1 LRLLEERTIPS
12 VRSAVEIYE
21 RREAPAGVV
30 EETDC
35 CIVGG
40 GPAGVMLSLLLARRG
55 VRVVLL
61 EAHRDFDREFRG
73 NTINPSALEI
83 LARLG
88 LAEGVLGLDH
98 AKARRFTL
106 QAGGRR
112 EAFAD
117 FSRLR
122 TPYPYV
128 LMLSQAR
135 LLDFVVAEAKR
146 YPNFR
151 LVMGARVRELIME
164 GGTVRG
170 VRYRGE
176 DGTHEVRTQLTVG
189 TDGRFSRLRK
199 LAGLGGDATK
209 GSSPMDVFWFNLPR
223 QERDPEGAGAVFRF
237 GQGSLLVLM
246 DHSDYWQVGYIIPK
260 GYYSRLKE
268 KGLPALRDSVAAL
281 APELADR
288 IEGLQDWGQGALLS
302 VESDLLRRWYRP
314 GLLLLGDAAHVVS
327 PVGGV
332 GINLAIQDAVVAV
345 NILAGPLSKG
355 KVRVRHLRAVQR
367 RREWAVRMIQGA
379 QELAQRHVVAD
390 ALHADEP
397 FELSPL
403 LRLLLRTPVLRD
415 LPARLIAYGAWPVH
429 PKKRVGLGSRIAS
442 RKRSQSIEEGSVCYN
457 CFKRPAKTSF
467 EVFAGKREGMIQ

>member
-1 LRLLEERTIPS
+1 
-12 VRSAVEIYE
+12 
-21 RREAPAGVV
+21 
-30 EETDC
+30 
-35 CIVGG
+35 
-40 GPAGVMLSLLLARRG
+40 MLALLLARRG
-55 VRVVLL
+55 VHVTLL
-61 EAHRDFDREFRG
+61 EAHRDFDRDFRG

-88 LAEGVLGLDH
+88 LARGVLGLGH
-98 AKARRFTL
+98 AKVRRFTL
-106 QAGGRR
+106 QAGERR

-128 LMLSQAR
+128 LMLPQAR
-135 LLDFVVAEAKR
+135 LLEFVVAEAR
-146 YPNFR
+146 RFPNFR
-151 LVMGARVRELIME
+151 LVMGARVKELVME
-164 GGTVRG
+164 GDAIRG
-170 VRYRGE
+170 VRYKGE
-176 DGTHEVRTQLTVG
+176 DGPREVQAQLTVG

-199 LAGLGGDATK
+199 LAGLGVDAAT

-223 QERDPEGAGAVFRF
+223 EEGDPEGAGAVFRF
-237 GQGSLLVLM
+237 GRGSLLVLM

-260 GYYSRLKE
+260 GYYPRLKE
-268 KGLPALRDSVAAL
+268 KGMSALRDSVATL

-288 IEGLQDWGQGALLS
+288 VAGLRDWGQGSLLS

-332 GINLAIQDAVVAV
+332 GINLAIQDAVVAANV
-345 NILAGPLSKG
+345 LAGPLGKG
-355 KVRVRHLRAVQR
+355 KVRIRHLRAVQR
-367 RREWAVRMIQGA
+367 RREWAVRLIQGA

-397 FELSPL
+397 FELSRL

-415 LPARLIAYGAWPVH
+415 VPARLIAYGVWPVH
-429 PKKRVGLGSRIAS
+429 PKKRASAGSRAP
-442 RKRSQSIEEGSVCYN
+442 IED
-457 CFKRPAKTSF
+457 
-467 EVFAGKREGMIQ
+467 

>member
-1 LRLLEERTIPS
+1 MRS
-12 VRSAVEIYE
+12 VVEVYE
-21 RREAPAGVV
+21 RREASVDV

-35 CIVGG
+35 CVVGG
-40 GPAGVMLSLLLARRG
+40 GPAGVMLSLLLARWG
-55 VRVVLL
+55 VRVTLL

-73 NTINPSALEI
+73 NTINSSVLEI

-88 LAEGVLGLDH
+88 LARGALGLGH
-98 AKARRFTL
+98 AKIRRFIL

-128 LMLSQAR
+128 MMLPQAR
-135 LLDFVVAEAKR
+135 LLEFVVNEAMR

-151 LVMGARVRELIME
+151 LVMGARVKELVVE
-164 GGTVRG
+164 GDTVRG

-176 DGTHEVRTQLTVG
+176 DGAREVRAQLTVG
-189 TDGRFSRLRK
+189 TDGRFSRLRR
-199 LAGLGGDATK
+199 LTGADATT

-223 QERDPEGAGAVFRF
+223 DERDPENAGAVFRF
-237 GQGSLLVLM
+237 GRGSLLVLM
-246 DHSDYWQVGYIIPK
+246 DHSDYWQIGYIIPK
-260 GYYSRLKE
+260 GYYPRLKE
-268 KGLPALRDSVAAL
+268 EGVSALRDSVAAL

-288 IEGLQDWGQGALLS
+288 VAELRDWGQGSLLS

-314 GLLLLGDAAHVVS
+314 GLLFLGDAAHVVS

-332 GINLAIQDAVVAV
+332 GINLAIQDAVVAANV
-345 NILAGPLSKG
+345 LAGPLGRG

-367 RREWAVRMIQGA
+367 RREWAVRLIQGA

-390 ALHADEP
+390 ALHADEQ
-397 FELSPL
+397 FELSRL
-403 LRLLLRTPVLRD
+403 LRLLLRTPLLRD

-429 PKKRVGLGSRIAS
+429 PKKSEGFRFRVATADGEPDRW
-442 RKRSQSIEEGSVCYN
+442 R
-457 CFKRPAKTSF
+457 
-467 EVFAGKREGMIQ
+467 REHVL

>member
-1 LRLLEERTIPS
+1 
-12 VRSAVEIYE
+12 VRSAVEVYE
-21 RREAPAGVV
+21 RREASVDV

-35 CIVGG
+35 CVVGG
-40 GPAGVMLSLLLARRG
+40 GPAGVMLSLLLARWG
-55 VRVVLL
+55 VRVTLL

-73 NTINPSALEI
+73 NTINSSVLEI

-88 LAEGVLGLDH
+88 LARGALGLGH
-98 AKARRFTL
+98 AKIRRFIL

-128 LMLSQAR
+128 LMLPQAR
-135 LLDFVVAEAKR
+135 LLEFVVNEAMR

-151 LVMGARVRELIME
+151 LVMGARVKELVVE
-164 GGTVRG
+164 GDTVRG

-176 DGTHEVRTQLTVG
+176 DGAREVRAQLTVG
-189 TDGRFSRLRK
+189 TDGRFSRLRR
-199 LAGLGGDATK
+199 LTGADATT

-223 QERDPEGAGAVFRF
+223 DERDPENAGAVFRF
-237 GQGSLLVLM
+237 GRGSLLVLM
-246 DHSDYWQVGYIIPK
+246 DHSDYWQIGYIIPK
-260 GYYSRLKE
+260 GYYPRLKE
-268 KGLPALRDSVAAL
+268 EGVSALRDSVAAL

-288 IEGLQDWGQGALLS
+288 VAELRDWGQGSLLS

-314 GLLLLGDAAHVVS
+314 GLLFLGDAAHVVS

-332 GINLAIQDAVVAV
+332 GINLAIQDAVVAANV
-345 NILAGPLSKG
+345 LAGPLGKG

-367 RREWAVRMIQGA
+367 RREWAVRLIQGA

-390 ALHADEP
+390 ALHADEQ
-397 FELSPL
+397 FELSRL
-403 LRLLLRTPVLRD
+403 LRLLLRTPILRD

-429 PKKRVGLGSRIAS
+429 PKKSEGFRFRVATADGEPDRW
-442 RKRSQSIEEGSVCYN
+442 R
-457 CFKRPAKTSF
+457 
-467 EVFAGKREGMIQ
+467 REHVL

>member
-1 LRLLEERTIPS
+1 MSS
-12 VRSAVEIYE
+12 VRNAVEVYE
-21 RREAPAGVV
+21 QRHIPVRVV

-35 CIVGG
+35 CVVGG
-40 GPAGVMLSLLLARRG
+40 GPAGVMLSLLLARWG
-55 VRVVLL
+55 VRVTLL

-88 LAEGVLGLDH
+88 LARGVLGLDH
-98 AKARRFTL
+98 AKVRRFTL

-112 EAFAD
+112 EDFAD
-117 FSRLR
+117 FSRLK
-122 TPYPYV
+122 TSYPYV
-128 LMLSQAR
+128 LMLPQAR
-135 LLDFVVAEAKR
+135 LLEFVVAQARR

-151 LVMGARVRELIME
+151 LVMGARVKELVTE
-164 GGTVRG
+164 GATVRG
-170 VRYRGE
+170 VRYWGE
-176 DGTHEVRTQLTVG
+176 DGTHEVRAQLTVG

-199 LAGLGGDATK
+199 LAGLGANAIT

-223 QERDPEGAGAVFRF
+223 DEGDPEGAGAVFRF
-237 GQGSLLVLM
+237 GRSSLLVLM

-260 GYYSRLKE
+260 GHYPRLKE
-268 KGLPALRDSVAAL
+268 KGISALRDSVATL

-288 IEGLQDWGQGALLS
+288 VAGLQDWGQGSLLS
-302 VESDLLRRWYRP
+302 VESDLLRRWYRS

-332 GINLAIQDAVVAV
+332 GINLAIQDAVVAANV
-345 NILAGPLSKG
+345 LAGPLGKG

-367 RREWAVRMIQGA
+367 RREWAVRLIQGA

-397 FELSPL
+397 FELSRL
-403 LRLLLRTPVLRD
+403 LRMLLRTPVLRD
-415 LPARLIAYGAWPVH
+415 LPARLIAYGAWPVY
-429 PKKRVGLGSRIAS
+429 PKKRASLRSRIATVD
-442 RKRSQSIEEGSVCYN
+442 EEPDPRG
-457 CFKRPAKTSF
+457 
-467 EVFAGKREGMIQ
+467 RERVL

>member
-1 LRLLEERTIPS
+1 M
-12 VRSAVEIYE
+12 RSAVEVYE
-21 RREAPAGVV
+21 RREAPVGVV

-35 CIVGG
+35 CVVGG
-40 GPAGVMLSLLLARRG
+40 GPAGVMLALMLARQG
-55 VRVVLL
+55 VRVTLL

-88 LAEGVLGLDH
+88 LAWGVLRLGH
-98 AKARRFTL
+98 AKVRRFTL

-128 LMLSQAR
+128 LMLPQAH
-135 LLDFVVAEAKR
+135 LLEFVVAEARR

-151 LVMGARVRELIME
+151 LVMGVRVKELVTE
-164 GGTVRG
+164 GDTVRG

-176 DGTHEVRTQLTVG
+176 DGAREVRAQLTVG
-189 TDGRFSRLRK
+189 TDGRFSRLRR
-199 LAGLGGDATK
+199 LTGADATT

-223 QERDPEGAGAVFRF
+223 GERDPEGAGAVFRF

-260 GYYSRLKE
+260 GYYPRLKE
-268 KGLPALRDSVAAL
+268 KGISALRDSVATL

-288 IEGLQDWGQGALLS
+288 VARLRDWGQGSLLS

-314 GLLLLGDAAHVVS
+314 GLLFLGDAAHVVS

-332 GINLAIQDAVVAV
+332 GINLAIQDAVAAADRLVEPLRRGTPSERDLEALQARRLFPTRV
-345 NILAGPLSKG
+345 TQALQVQVQDVLVMPTLGARDAIEVPLPARIVSRVPALQRLLARGIGMGVRAEHVRNPRILAGPS
-355 KVRVRHLRAVQR
+355 
-367 RREWAVRMIQGA
+367 
-379 QELAQRHVVAD
+379 
-390 ALHADEP
+390 
-397 FELSPL
+397 
-403 LRLLLRTPVLRD
+403 
-415 LPARLIAYGAWPVH
+415 
-429 PKKRVGLGSRIAS
+429 
-442 RKRSQSIEEGSVCYN
+442 
-457 CFKRPAKTSF
+457 
-467 EVFAGKREGMIQ
+467 

>member
-1 LRLLEERTIPS
+1 MRS
-12 VRSAVEIYE
+12 VVEVYE
-21 RREAPAGVV
+21 RREASVDV

-35 CIVGG
+35 CVVGG
-40 GPAGVMLSLLLARRG
+40 GPAGVMLSLLLARWG
-55 VRVVLL
+55 VRVTLL

-73 NTINPSALEI
+73 NTINSSVLEI

-88 LAEGVLGLDH
+88 LARGALGLGH
-98 AKARRFTL
+98 AKIRRFIL

-128 LMLSQAR
+128 MMLPQAR
-135 LLDFVVAEAKR
+135 LLEFVVNEAMR

-151 LVMGARVRELIME
+151 LVMGARVKELVVE
-164 GGTVRG
+164 GDTVRG

-176 DGTHEVRTQLTVG
+176 DGAREVRAQLTVG
-189 TDGRFSRLRK
+189 TDGRFSRLRR
-199 LAGLGGDATK
+199 LTGADATT

-223 QERDPEGAGAVFRF
+223 DERDPENAGAVFRF
-237 GQGSLLVLM
+237 GRGSLLVLM
-246 DHSDYWQVGYIIPK
+246 DHSDYWQIGYIIPK
-260 GYYSRLKE
+260 GYYPRLKE
-268 KGLPALRDSVAAL
+268 EGVSALRDSVAAL

-288 IEGLQDWGQGALLS
+288 VAELRDWGQGSLLS

-314 GLLLLGDAAHVVS
+314 GLLFLGDAAHVVS

-332 GINLAIQDAVVAV
+332 GINLAIQDAVVAANV
-345 NILAGPLSKG
+345 LAGPLGKG

-367 RREWAVRMIQGA
+367 RREWAVRLIQGA

-390 ALHADEP
+390 ALHADEQ
-397 FELSPL
+397 FELSRL
-403 LRLLLRTPVLRD
+403 LRLLLRTPILRD

-429 PKKRVGLGSRIAS
+429 PKKSEGFRFRVATADGEPDRW
-442 RKRSQSIEEGSVCYN
+442 R
-457 CFKRPAKTSF
+457 
-467 EVFAGKREGMIQ
+467 REHVL

>member
-1 LRLLEERTIPS
+1 MAKKRGYVPTERGPPLTIVATKGRL
-12 VRSAVEIYE
+12 V
-21 RREAPAGVV
+21 EAPVRAV

-35 CIVGG
+35 CVVGG
-40 GPAGVMLSLLLARRG
+40 GPAGVMLALLLARRG
-55 VRVVLL
+55 VRVTLL
-61 EAHRDFDREFRG
+61 EAHKDFDRDFRG

-88 LAEGVLGLDH
+88 LARDVLGLSH
-98 AKARRFTL
+98 TKVRRFTL
-106 QAGGRR
+106 QAGERR

-128 LMLSQAR
+128 LMLPQAR
-135 LLDFVVAEAKR
+135 LLEFVVAEARR

-151 LVMGARVRELIME
+151 VVMGARVKELVTE
-164 GGTVRG
+164 GDSIRG
-170 VRYRGE
+170 VRYRGK
-176 DGTHEVRTQLTVG
+176 DGPREVRAQLTVG

-199 LAGLGGDATK
+199 LAGLGADATT

-237 GQGSLLVLM
+237 GRGSLLVLM
-246 DHSDYWQVGYIIPK
+246 DHSDYWQIGYLIPK
-260 GYYSRLKE
+260 GYYPRLKE
-268 KGLPALRDSVAAL
+268 KGISALRDSVATL
-281 APELADR
+281 APELTDR
-288 IEGLQDWGQGALLS
+288 VAGLRDWGQGSLLS
-302 VESDLLRRWYRP
+302 VELDLLRCWYRP

-332 GINLAIQDAVVAV
+332 GINLAIQDAVVAANV
-345 NILAGPLSKG
+345 LAGPLGKG

-367 RREWAVRMIQGA
+367 RREWAVRLIQGA
-379 QELAQRHVVAD
+379 QELVQRHVVAD

-397 FELSPL
+397 FELSRL

-415 LPARLIAYGAWPVH
+415 VPARLIAYGAWPVY
-429 PKKRVGLGSRIAS
+429 PKKIAS
-442 RKRSQSIEEGSVCYN
+442 LGPCVAMADEEPD
-457 CFKRPAKTSF
+457 RWR
-467 EVFAGKREGMIQ
+467 RERVL

>member
-1 LRLLEERTIPS
+1 MAEKHGHLYLERITPLTIVAPKDQLAEAP
-12 VRSAVEIYE
+12 VRSVK
-21 RREAPAGVV
+21 
-30 EETDC
+30 ETDC
-35 CIVGG
+35 CVVGG
-40 GPAGVMLSLLLARRG
+40 GPAGTMLALLLARRG
-55 VRVVLL
+55 VRVTLL
-61 EAHRDFDREFRG
+61 EAHRDFDRDFRG

-88 LAEGVLGLDH
+88 LAGGVLGLGH
-98 AKARRFTL
+98 AKVRRFTL

-128 LMLSQAR
+128 LMLPQAR
-135 LLDFVVAEAKR
+135 FLEFVVAEARR

-151 LVMGARVRELIME
+151 LVMGARVKELVME
-164 GGTVRG
+164 GDTIRG

-176 DGTHEVRTQLTVG
+176 DGTHEVRAQLTVG

-199 LAGLGGDATK
+199 LAGLGADRAT

-223 QERDPEGAGAVFRF
+223 EEENPEGAGAVFRF
-237 GQGSLLVLM
+237 GRGSLLVLM

-260 GYYSRLKE
+260 GYYPRLKE
-268 KGLPALRDSVAAL
+268 KGISALRDSVATL
-281 APELADR
+281 APELAGR
-288 IEGLQDWGQGALLS
+288 VAGLRDWGQGSLLS

-332 GINLAIQDAVVAV
+332 GINLAIQDAVVAANV
-345 NILAGPLSKG
+345 LAGPLGKG
-355 KVRVRHLRAVQR
+355 MVRVRHLRAVQR
-367 RREWAVRMIQGA
+367 RREWAVRLIQGA

-397 FELSPL
+397 FELSRL

-415 LPARLIAYGAWPVH
+415 VPARLIAYGAWPVH
-429 PKKRVGLGSRIAS
+429 PKKIAGFGSRVATAD
-442 RKRSQSIEEGSVCYN
+442 EELD
-457 CFKRPAKTSF
+457 RWR
-467 EVFAGKREGMIQ
+467 RERVL

>member
-1 LRLLEERTIPS
+1 
-12 VRSAVEIYE
+12 VRSAVEVYE
-21 RREAPAGVV
+21 RREASVDV

-35 CIVGG
+35 CVVGG
-40 GPAGVMLSLLLARRG
+40 GPAGVMLSLLLARWG
-55 VRVVLL
+55 VRVTLL

-73 NTINPSALEI
+73 NTINSSVLEI

-88 LAEGVLGLDH
+88 LARGALGLGH
-98 AKARRFTL
+98 AKIRRFIL

-117 FSRLR
+117 FSRIR

-128 LMLSQAR
+128 LMLPQAR
-135 LLDFVVAEAKR
+135 LLEFVVNEAMR

-151 LVMGARVRELIME
+151 LVMGARVKELVVE
-164 GGTVRG
+164 GDTVRG

-176 DGTHEVRTQLTVG
+176 DGAREVRAQLTVG
-189 TDGRFSRLRK
+189 TDGRFSRLRR
-199 LAGLGGDATK
+199 LTGADATT

-223 QERDPEGAGAVFRF
+223 DERDPENAGAVFRF
-237 GQGSLLVLM
+237 GRGSLLVLM
-246 DHSDYWQVGYIIPK
+246 DHSDYWQIGYIIPK
-260 GYYSRLKE
+260 GYYPRLKE
-268 KGLPALRDSVAAL
+268 EGVSALRDSVAAL

-288 IEGLQDWGQGALLS
+288 VAELRDWGQGSLLS

-314 GLLLLGDAAHVVS
+314 GLLFLGDAAHVVS

-332 GINLAIQDAVVAV
+332 GINLAIQDAVVAANV
-345 NILAGPLSKG
+345 LAGPLGKG

-367 RREWAVRMIQGA
+367 RREWAVRLIQGA

-390 ALHADEP
+390 ALHADEQ
-397 FELSPL
+397 FELSRL
-403 LRLLLRTPVLRD
+403 LRLLLRTPILRD

-429 PKKRVGLGSRIAS
+429 PKKSEGFRFRVATADGEPDRW
-442 RKRSQSIEEGSVCYN
+442 R
-457 CFKRPAKTSF
+457 
-467 EVFAGKREGMIQ
+467 REHVL

>member
-1 LRLLEERTIPS
+1 MAEKRGHLPTERVTPLTIIAPKDRL
-12 VRSAVEIYE
+12 A
-21 RREAPAGVV
+21 EAPVRAA

-35 CIVGG
+35 CVVGG
-40 GPAGVMLSLLLARRG
+40 GPAGAMLSLLLARQG
-55 VRVVLL
+55 VRVTLL
-61 EAHRDFDREFRG
+61 EAHKDFDRDFRG

-88 LAEGVLGLDH
+88 LARGVLGLGH
-98 AKARRFTL
+98 AKVRRFTL
-106 QAGGRR
+106 QAGERR

-128 LMLSQAR
+128 LMLPQAR
-135 LLDFVVAEAKR
+135 LLEFIVAEARR

-151 LVMGARVRELIME
+151 LVMGARVKELVVE
-164 GGTVRG
+164 GDTVRG

-176 DGTHEVRTQLTVG
+176 DGTHEVRAQLTVG
-189 TDGRFSRLRK
+189 TDGRFSQLRK
-199 LAGLGGDATK
+199 LAGLGAYAAT

-223 QERDPEGAGAVFRF
+223 EEGDPEGAGAVFRF
-237 GQGSLLVLM
+237 GRGSLLVLM

-260 GYYSRLKE
+260 GYYPRLKE
-268 KGLPALRDSVAAL
+268 KGLPGLRGSVAEL

-288 IEGLQDWGQGALLS
+288 VAGLRDWGQGSLLS
-302 VESDLLRRWYRP
+302 VQSDLLWRWYRP

-332 GINLAIQDAVVAV
+332 GINLAIQDAVVAANV
-345 NILAGPLSKG
+345 LAGPLSKG
-355 KVRVRHLRAVQR
+355 KVRARHLRAVQR
-367 RREWAVRMIQGA
+367 RREWAVRLIQGA

-397 FELSPL
+397 FELSRL

-415 LPARLIAYGAWPVH
+415 VPTRLIAYGAWPVH
-429 PKKRVGLGSRIAS
+429 LKKRSSVGSRVATAD
-442 RKRSQSIEEGSVCYN
+442 EEPY
-457 CFKRPAKTSF
+457 RWR
-467 EVFAGKREGMIQ
+467 GKRVL

>member
-1 LRLLEERTIPS
+1 MPS
-12 VRSAVEIYE
+12 VTNAVEVYE
-21 RREAPAGVV
+21 RRHIPVGSV

-35 CIVGG
+35 CVVGG
-40 GPAGVMLSLLLARRG
+40 GPAGVMLSLLLARWG
-55 VRVVLL
+55 VQVTLL

-88 LAEGVLGLDH
+88 LTQGVLGLDH
-98 AKARRFTL
+98 AKVHKFTL

-112 EAFAD
+112 EDFAD
-117 FSRLR
+117 FSRLK
-122 TPYPYV
+122 TSYPYV
-128 LMLSQAR
+128 LMLPQAR
-135 LLDFVVAEAKR
+135 LLEFVVDEARR
-146 YPNFR
+146 YPTFR
-151 LVMGARVRELIME
+151 LLMGARVKELVTE
-164 GGTVRG
+164 GATVRG

-176 DGTHEVRTQLTVG
+176 DGTHEIRAQLTVG

-199 LAGLGGDATK
+199 LAGLGTDAIT

-223 QERDPEGAGAVFRF
+223 DEGDPEGAGAVFRF
-237 GQGSLLVLM
+237 GRSSLLVLM
-246 DHSDYWQVGYIIPK
+246 DHSDYWQIGYIIPK
-260 GYYSRLKE
+260 GYYPRLKE
-268 KGLPALRDSVAAL
+268 KGISALRDSVATL

-288 IEGLQDWGQGALLS
+288 VAGLQDWRQGSLLS
-302 VESDLLRRWYRP
+302 VESDLLRRWYRS

-332 GINLAIQDAVVAV
+332 GINLAIQDAVVAANV
-345 NILAGPLSKG
+345 LAGPLGKG

-367 RREWAVRMIQGA
+367 RREWAVRLIQGT

-397 FELSPL
+397 FELSRL
-403 LRLLLRTPVLRD
+403 LRILLRTPVLRD

-429 PKKRVGLGSRIAS
+429 PKKRASLGSRVATERARGARPSGKGACAITAVS
-442 RKRSQSIEEGSVCYN
+442 GRRTPRTRSSSGNERG
-457 CFKRPAKTSF
+457 
-467 EVFAGKREGMIQ
+467 

>member
-1 LRLLEERTIPS
+1 M
-12 VRSAVEIYE
+12 
-21 RREAPAGVV
+21 
-30 EETDC
+30 
-35 CIVGG
+35 GG
-40 GPAGVMLSLLLARRG
+40 GPAGVMLSLLLARWG
-55 VRVVLL
+55 VRVTLL

-73 NTINPSALEI
+73 NTINSSVLEI

-88 LAEGVLGLDH
+88 LARGALGLGH
-98 AKARRFTL
+98 AKIRRFIL

-128 LMLSQAR
+128 LMLPQAR
-135 LLDFVVAEAKR
+135 LLEFVVNEAMR

-151 LVMGARVRELIME
+151 LVMGARVKELVVE
-164 GGTVRG
+164 GDTVRG

-176 DGTHEVRTQLTVG
+176 DGAREVRAQLTVG
-189 TDGRFSRLRK
+189 TDGRFSRLRR
-199 LAGLGGDATK
+199 LTGADATT

-223 QERDPEGAGAVFRF
+223 DERDPENAGAVFRF
-237 GQGSLLVLM
+237 GRGSLLVLM
-246 DHSDYWQVGYIIPK
+246 DHSDYWQIGYIIPK
-260 GYYSRLKE
+260 GYYPRLKE
-268 KGLPALRDSVAAL
+268 EGVSALRDSVAAL

-288 IEGLQDWGQGALLS
+288 VAELRDWGQGSLLS

-314 GLLLLGDAAHVVS
+314 GLLFLGDAAHVVS

-332 GINLAIQDAVVAV
+332 GINLAIQDAVVAANV
-345 NILAGPLSKG
+345 LAGPLGKG

-367 RREWAVRMIQGA
+367 RREWAVRLIQGA

-390 ALHADEP
+390 ALHADEQ
-397 FELSPL
+397 FELSRL
-403 LRLLLRTPVLRD
+403 LRLLLRTPILRD

-429 PKKRVGLGSRIAS
+429 PKKSEGFRFRVATADGEPDRW
-442 RKRSQSIEEGSVCYN
+442 R
-457 CFKRPAKTSF
+457 
-467 EVFAGKREGMIQ
+467 REHVL